1 MYTLCEIECI
11 SPTMTSTDHSQ
22 LSSHRASSTHSLA
35 VSCRYAMLQPTGK
48 SVSPSLCISHTQR
61 MEVHNA

>member
-35 VSCRYAMLQPTGK
+35 VSCRHSLRQLTAKVLF
-48 SVSPSLCISHTQR
+48 SSLCTSHTQS
-61 MEVHNA
+61 MEVYNA